1 MTAQQLK
8 SSTKR
13 KDEAVPMEI
22 DAGQIKD
29 LKREAKLT
37 RLQKEGRCFKCN
49 KQGHLKRN
57 CPKWAKGPDKPLP
70 YASKAC
76 STNAPTPVEETEEKV
91 DPKMKE
97 LARSMLL
104 LTSNQKDEFF
114 DLLLEG
120 KEDF

>member
-1 MTAQQLK
+1 L
-8 SSTKR
+8 TKR

-29 LKREAKLT
+29 PKREAKLT
-37 RLQKEGRCFKCN
+37 CLRKEGRCFKCN
-49 KQGHLKRN
+49 KQGHLKCD
-57 CPKWAKGPDKPLP
+57 CPEWAKGPDKPPP
-70 YASKAC
+70 YASKAH
-76 STNAPTPVEETEEKV
+76 STNVPTPVEETEEEV

-104 LTSNQKDEFF
+104 LTSDQKDEFS

-120 KEDF
+120 KEDI

>member
-1 MTAQQLK
+1 
-8 SSTKR
+8 
-13 KDEAVPMEI
+13 MEI
-22 DAGQIKD
+22 NAGQIKD

-49 KQGHLKRN
+49 KQGHLKHD
-57 CPKWAKGPDKPLP
+57 CPEWAKGPDKLLP
-70 YASKAC
+70 YASKARF
-76 STNAPTPVEETEEKV
+76 TNTLTPEEETEENR

-97 LARSMLL
+97 LARSMSL
-104 LTSNQKDEFF
+104 LTSDQKDEFF